1 MRCIF
6 KGVCIVQSKLAMQDH
21 LRSELKVHVSFLHN
35 NKTCSH
41 LFAMARF
48 NIPVLT
54 RSLLILIVGLTTL
67 NVLTFPAHN
76 FSLFLFFGEVSRL
89 IGIVPNESYRFP
101 WTFLTATFVE
111 RNLFGLVLNSLTVFF
126 GGRYLERAWGTTE
139 YGKYILVISVIPNV
153 ITWLLYFVLP

>member
-1 MRCIF
+1 
-6 KGVCIVQSKLAMQDH
+6 
-21 LRSELKVHVSFLHN
+21 
-35 NKTCSH
+35 
-41 LFAMARF
+41 MARF

-67 NVLTFPAHN
+67 NVLTYPAHN

-89 IGIVPNESYRFP
+89 IGIVPHKSSLFP

-111 RNLFGLVLNSLTVFF
+111 RNLFGLVVNCATVFF

-139 YGKYILVISVIPNV
+139 FAKYILVIAIVPNV